1 MYKLLLCFEKLAYG
15 QLHEALSFIIKEC
28 FGVDSH
34 LVVDDLVEI
43 AEERGIVKLES
54 LYQVMKEMIAF
65 GSNERVGYDSRE
77 DAVNLLTCHDSK
89 GKEFPV
95 VIIYGM
101 EDFDVR
107 SEEETRVLYVAMSRA
122 KEHLYMVET
131 AYNRFGG
138 FERISPYCTV
148 AGGR

>member
-1 MYKLLLCFEKLAYG
+1 M
-15 QLHEALSFIIKEC
+15 
-28 FGVDSH
+28 
-34 LVVDDLVEI
+34 DDLVKL

-65 GSNERVGYDSRE
+65 GSNERVGYDSCE

>member
-1 MYKLLLCFEKLAYG
+1 
-15 QLHEALSFIIKEC
+15 
-28 FGVDSH
+28 
-34 LVVDDLVEI
+34 
-43 AEERGIVKLES
+43 
-54 LYQVMKEMIAF
+54 
-65 GSNERVGYDSRE
+65 
-77 DAVNLLTCHDSK
+77 
-89 GKEFPV
+89 
-95 VIIYGM
+95 M

>member
-1 MYKLLLCFEKLAYG
+1 MC
-15 QLHEALSFIIKEC
+15 S
-28 FGVDSH
+28 S
-34 LVVDDLVEI
+34 DL
-43 AEERGIVKLES
+43 
-54 LYQVMKEMIAF
+54 
-65 GSNERVGYDSRE
+65 
-77 DAVNLLTCHDSK
+77 